1 MDTSPHLEI
10 PQDFQMMNE
19 EKSNMT
25 ERILSLV
32 LEILYLLI
40 EEDYVIV
47 KESGGHVKYSST
59 TQRPLVE
66 PCSQSQGNNIKKILE
81 VTNKITELLAG
92 EEWEYLEEHDG
103 LEKQLDIVES
113 RRKKQQP
120 SLEADSSTSSS
131 ESTAFHPASVPV
143 YISKDRGIITV
154 SPHNTSF
161 KVVQSG
167 SKPTIVTA
175 TASTTEGFKLPEIYI
190 HIPTDQIDYEP
201 IPNNFTSYVP
211 ENFSSLDICKPV
223 VHSDEMSTPGVREKL
238 AQVDFMAV
246 KIKEEPADWDEE
258 HLGVQRE
265 EEQMEHLPHRSESDP
280 ALYTE
285 SITQSNHGSFT
296 STYIKQEAASYE
308 ERQLT
313 NSDITSLA
321 HYSQVQKLSN
331 PSTSENVSNTNGM
344 LTSGNSHVQY
354 VSAHIKEEP
363 EDACEND
370 VIMDLANKG
379 LSPASSFLGAHIE
392 EVSYKYY
399 LAHSSNAQPETD
411 NPEKPFCC
419 SECGKCFK
427 YSNLLMHHAKSHQ
440 KKPLI
445 CCECGKQ
452 YSCKT
457 EFEIHRRI
465 HTGEKPFVCSECGK
479 GFRRK
484 SHMLRHR
491 RIHGD
496 KQLFPCPE
504 CTKCFHRLDVLNQH
518 RKIHRA
524 NPPCDVES
532 LHVSNIDNSVSNND
546 EDIPSQNAST
556 DYEENVGFACPE
568 CGKCFHSLHVL
579 EQHRKVHQANTTNS
593 DVEDTDNMN
602 HVHTNGQEESQ
613 NTTYEEKV
621 GFACSECGKCYNEM
635 SQLEKHQRVH
645 MGEKPF
651 SCTECGKS
659 FRFEALLELHW
670 GSHIAT
676 ISCPECGKNF
686 ASQSLLK
693 YHLKVHAG
701 ANECICS
708 ECGKEFPSRSQLV
721 DHYRTHTGEKPYM
734 CPECGKYFRRKAH
747 VVRHRKIHAGNKP
760 YSCLECGKCF
770 ESQEF
775 LSRHTKMHRRKRPHS
790 CSQCGKSYTKKSHLS
805 RHQRT
810 HAKESPYTCGECG
823 ESFQYPALLNHHL
836 KVHTGQTNYNCPVC
850 DKSFGSQL
858 ALARHQKTHSKEKS
872 FICMECGKSF
882 TFYSHF
888 MRHQA
893 THTGE
898 KPYECQECG
907 KRFTRDAHLVRHKRT
922 HNSGRASQV

>member
-1 MDTSPHLEI
+1 MSEPRVSGGLECSPGHGSAHE
-10 PQDFQMMNE
+10 Q
-19 EKSNMT
+19 
-25 ERILSLV
+25 
-32 LEILYLLI
+32 
-40 EEDYVIV
+40 DYVIV

-532 LHVSNIDNSVSNND
+532 LHVSNIENSVSNHD

-693 YHLKVHAG
+693 YHLK
-701 ANECICS
+701 
-708 ECGKEFPSRSQLV
+708 
-721 DHYRTHTGEKPYM
+721 
-734 CPECGKYFRRKAH
+734 
-747 VVRHRKIHAGNKP
+747 
-760 YSCLECGKCF
+760 
-770 ESQEF
+770 EF

-922 HNSGRASQV
+922 HNSGRASQ